1 MTVESIL
8 AFLFKNMHLFVCG
21 AQDWTRD
28 QTRSPYTGIA
38 VSATEP
44 SRGAHT
50 LSFLRKVM

>member
-28 QTRSPYTGIA
+28 QTRFPYTGIA